1 MVADPILA
9 LQQMIDSN
17 IVGVG
22 IAAAT
27 GFVGLLNAWID
38 VRAENRTNRL
48 KEDLKEWVNGSFMR
62 ASTVEAKLE
71 TMEATQDALQR
82 EVADLRQ
89 HGCVRVN
96 THFPIKDR

>member
-9 LQQMIDSN
+9 LTQMIDSN
-17 IVGVG
+17 MVGLG

-48 KEDLKEWVNGSFMR
+48 KEDIKEWVNGSFMR
-62 ASTVEAKLE
+62 AATVEAKLE
-71 TMEATQDALQR
+71 AMEATQGALQR

-89 HGCVRVN
+89 HVCVRSS
-96 THFPIKDR
+96 THFQTKNH